1 MGRQQKVNPA
11 KQAGFTLVELLV
23 VMVIMA
29 LAYSLAAPMVSTGV
43 AGTELKAAAR
53 KLAAGLRKARSEA
66 IAQRRETLLTV
77 DVENRKFQIG
87 SDTKVYQL
95 PPSIGIKLF
104 TAQSELVSE
113 STGSIRFFSDGGST
127 GGRISLAARDRIYEV
142 DVNWLT
148 GQIAILE

>member
-1 MGRQQKVNPA
+1 MGRRQKLTPT

-53 KLAAGLRKARSEA
+53 KLAAGLHKARSEA

-87 SDTKVYQL
+87 GDTRVYQL
-95 PPSIGIKLF
+95 PSSIGIKLF
-104 TAQSELVSE
+104 TAQSELVNE